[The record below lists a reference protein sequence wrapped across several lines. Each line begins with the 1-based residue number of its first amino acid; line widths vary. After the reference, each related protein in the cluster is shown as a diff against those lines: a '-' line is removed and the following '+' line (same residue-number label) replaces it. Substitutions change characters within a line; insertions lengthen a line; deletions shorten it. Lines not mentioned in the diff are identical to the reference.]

1 MGKDR
6 EFGVIVLAFKNA
18 FATRPCFDAERN
30 ALLGRESEDAVSR
43 RDDRRRK

>member
-6 EFGVIVLAFKNA
+6 AFGVVVLAFKNA

-43 RDDRRRK
+43 GDVRRRK